1 MVRYHRFLNEVAT
14 GKIIEIR
21 ARVYSLIH
29 GVDKICRCLYT
40 ALGQTNLQI
49 REKLRIGHK
58 CGKEKKATLD
68 PGGACLVREGVLGAS
83 LEAAA
88 K

>member
-1 MVRYHRFLNEVAT
+1 MVRYHRFLDEVAT

-21 ARVYSLIH
+21 ARINSLVH
-29 GVDKICRCLYT
+29 GVDKICRGLYA

-49 REKLRIGHK
+49 QKNYEQVTIG
-58 CGKEKKATLD
+58 GKRKATLD
-68 PGGACLVREGVLGAS
+68 PGGACLVRELAPGAS